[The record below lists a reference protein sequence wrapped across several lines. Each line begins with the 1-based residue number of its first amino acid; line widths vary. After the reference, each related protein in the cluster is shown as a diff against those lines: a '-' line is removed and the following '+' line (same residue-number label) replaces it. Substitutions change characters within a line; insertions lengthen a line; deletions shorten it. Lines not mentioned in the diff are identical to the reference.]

1 MLGAPP
7 PWRAQHVEDEMPKTR
22 KVGNLLALAVL
33 SYLTVRPMHP
43 YELGRTLRDNGD
55 ARSIKFNQGSLYMV
69 IQQLAKAGYVTEVET
84 TRQGQR
90 PERTV
95 YALTGA
101 GHQEFRDWL
110 QDLIAEPRHEYPQ
123 FVAALS
129 LIAGLPPGEVLPLL
143 RHRLD
148 RLAAQHTEVRDLI
161 DTTLAR
167 GVPELFLVEEE
178 YRLAML
184 AAETSFVTGLIDRIS
199 HPETGWTR
207 EWEQFH
213 AGGRQPPEDTAASQT
228 TGNSETT
235 GKK

>member
-1 MLGAPP
+1 
-7 PWRAQHVEDEMPKTR
+7 MPKTR

-69 IQQLAKAGYVTEVET
+69 IGQLAKAGYVTEVET
-84 TRQGQR
+84 TREGQR

-95 YALTGA
+95 YALTDA
-101 GHQEFRDWL
+101 GRAEFRDWL
-110 QDLIAEPRHEYPQ
+110 RDLVAEPKHEYPQ

-129 LIAGLPPGEVLPLL
+129 LIAALPPSEVLPLL

-148 RLAAQHTEVRDLI
+148 RLADAAAEIRGIVDA
-161 DTTLAR
+161 AR
-167 GVPELFLVEEE
+167 ADGVPELFLVEEE
-178 YRLAML
+178 YRLALL
-184 AAETSFVTGLIDRIS
+184 AAETTFVTGLIDRIT

-213 AGGRQPPEDTAASQT
+213 AGGHPVPEDTREGRPA
-228 TGNSETT
+228 G
-235 GKK
+235 